1 MYIRTDNEGNVKE
14 LVVIGGMP
22 ETNGY
27 EIDSIDE
34 DIANDILSYKYINGE
49 FIKNEDSDILQDNIE
64 IIRKMKIDIL
74 SSICH
79 DNIEKG
85 ITVNGSHYSL
95 TSNDQIEM
103 IKLESMIK
111 MNPETPV
118 FYHADGE
125 KCRMYTAEEFLT
137 ISTAALG
144 WITYNRTYFN
154 LLKSEILEMT
164 DVHDI
169 IDINYGTPLNETNTS
184 TLNLIMGGSE
194 SLYDFPVI
202 NDTTDYESIINPP
215 NDFNFKE
222 MMTIL
227 TNNTEQ
233 QPVDEALNTPE
244 TEVVNNEEIQT
255 DNIE

>member
-1 MYIRTDNEGNVKE
+1 MYIKTDDAGNVKE
-14 LVVIGGMP
+14 LIIIGEMP
-22 ETNGY
+22 ETDGY

-34 DIANDILSYKYINGE
+34 DIAKDILSYKYIDGV
-49 FIKNEDSDILQDNIE
+49 FIENEDRDVLQDNIVF
-64 IIRKMKIDIL
+64 IREMKINAM

-85 ITVNGSHYSL
+85 ISINGSHYSL

-125 KCRMYTAEEFLT
+125 KCRLYTADEFLT

-154 LLKSEILEMT
+154 LLKSEINEMT
-164 DVHDI
+164 NAHDI
-169 IDINYGTPLNETNTS
+169 IKINYGVPLNATNTE
-184 TLNLIMGGSE
+184 TLDTVMGNAKDLFE
-194 SLYDFPVI
+194 FPVVTDDI
-202 NDTTDYESIINPP
+202 DYESMFKPDPNPLDKWILLTSHHNQEP
-215 NDFNFKE
+215 ITSEEVHND
-222 MMTIL
+222 
-227 TNNTEQ
+227 
-233 QPVDEALNTPE
+233 E
-244 TEVVNNEEIQT
+244 TENQIPNA
-255 DNIE
+255 D